1 MRSLSLLRS
10 TLAPWSNGFYAPEFI
25 AISFI
30 FLLLVS
36 INYFAFCDR
45 RLASSDVARCA
56 VRKQMSARLL
66 CSH

>member
-10 TLAPWSNGFYAPEFI
+10 TLAPWSNGFYAPKFI

-36 INYFAFCDR
+36 INYFAFCDSDV
-45 RLASSDVARCA
+45 SSDVARCA